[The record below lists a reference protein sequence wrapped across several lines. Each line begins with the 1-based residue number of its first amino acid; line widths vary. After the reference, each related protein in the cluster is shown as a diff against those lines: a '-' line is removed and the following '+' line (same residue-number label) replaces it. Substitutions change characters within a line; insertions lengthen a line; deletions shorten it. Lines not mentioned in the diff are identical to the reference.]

1 MKLKIITFL
10 IFISTVCFSQNLEEK
25 YDDSYGIFNLEFKI
39 DKNGKATFEK
49 VNMIK
54 CVDCS
59 EKLINQIKKKTKNSF
74 YNSIKEYE
82 KKYSSKVN
90 GD

>member
-39 DKNGKATFEK
+39 DKNGKAT
-49 VNMIK
+49 V
-54 CVDCS
+54 
-59 EKLINQIKKKTKNSF
+59 
-74 YNSIKEYE
+74 
-82 KKYSSKVN
+82 
-90 GD
+90 